1 VPTAWRLTEATF
13 ATTAFDGEGS
23 QFSRGRW
30 HSPGTRIVYTGSSRA
45 LAVLEVLARL
55 HGRAPKT
62 PYVLIPATFPDHA
75 VTRLAPEILPADW
88 RAYPG
93 PAALQTLGDAWIGNQ
108 ASLVLQV
115 PSAIIP
121 EEPNFLIN
129 PRHPDAA
136 SLTIGAAEPF
146 RFDLRF
152 FPEPS

>member
-1 VPTAWRLTEATF
+1 MPTAWRLTEATL
-13 ATTAFDGEGS
+13 ASTAFDGEGA

-30 HSPGTRIVYTGSSRA
+30 HSPGTRIVYTAGSRA

-55 HGRAPKT
+55 RGRAPKT

-75 VTRLAPEILPADW
+75 VTRLAPGTLPADW

-93 PAALQTLGDAWIGNQ
+93 PVALQTLGDAWIANQ
-108 ASLVLQV
+108 ASLILQV

-121 EEPNFLIN
+121 EEPSFLIN
-129 PRHPDAA
+129 PRHPDATW
-136 SLTIGAAEPF
+136 LTIGTAEPF

>member
-1 VPTAWRLTEATF
+1 VPTAWRLTEAIF

-30 HSPGTRIVYTGSSRA
+30 HSPGTRIVYAAGSRA
-45 LAVLEVLARL
+45 LAVLEVLTRL
-55 HGRAPKT
+55 RGRTPNA

-75 VTRLAPEILPADW
+75 VTRLAPETLPADW

-93 PAALQTLGDAWIGNQ
+93 PAILQTLGDAWIANQ
-108 ASLVLQV
+108 ASLALQV

-129 PRHPDAA
+129 PRHPDVT
-136 SLTIGAAEPF
+136 SLTIGPAEAF
-146 RFDLRF
+146 RFDLRI
-152 FPEPS
+152 FPEPT

>member
-1 VPTAWRLTEATF
+1 MPTAWRLTEAVF
-13 ATTAFDGEGS
+13 AATAFDGEGS

-30 HSPGTRIVYTGSSRA
+30 HSPGTRIVYTSSSRA

-55 HGRAPKT
+55 HGRAPRT
-62 PYVLIPATFPDHA
+62 PYVLIAATFPDHA
-75 VTRLAPEILPADW
+75 VTRLAPETLPADW

-93 PAALQTLGDAWIGNQ
+93 PAALQALGDAWIGNQ

-136 SLTIGAAEPF
+136 SLTIGTAEPF

-152 FPEPS
+152 FPGPS